1 MKNKELEKIH
11 QEILECEQLLIQ
23 LGEIFETIGGYF
35 DMGNYEEARKHFEV
49 AYNLQGAFVKNK
61 FYKKFARKP
70 PRFSGWMNGV
80 HAKRPCILQK
90 NMI

>member
-61 FYKKFARKP
+61 FYRLVGEK
-70 PRFSGWMNGV
+70 GNG
-80 HAKRPCILQK
+80 AK
-90 NMI
+90 